1 MLKGVELHPGDA
13 EEQAKENNRIEVV
26 DAGDVEMFEEVA
38 EEPIE
43 AIPTVE

>member
-1 MLKGVELHPGDA
+1 
-13 EEQAKENNRIEVV
+13 V